1 MKISKKVGDAS
12 IRVLETLKLL
22 SQDSLSIKEII
33 NYFEKTDPNNKI
45 YTNEVILKY
54 INTLKVCGF
63 VFVRE
68 KDKYNL
74 LNPPVRFDLPE
85 EDIKAISIIES
96 LAENFPEEKVKKEVK
111 MFLRDLKR
119 RLNDRTQNV
128 LLNIPKNDFIKINL
142 NYNKYKEK
150 IKKYEKYCLDEQKLK
165 IIYFDEAKNK
175 ISLMCQP
182 DELKYKD
189 DKVFFSVYNPVKAQI
204 EDINLDN
211 IIEVEQLPLKA
222 NSQKI
227 PSSVTFKLK
236 NRLANAYNLHEGERL
251 QDKSDDFIIVVNQF
265 EDRHL
270 LLKRLMRYG
279 ENCEVIYPKTCK
291 EEMIKLIKDTLS
303 LY

>member
-74 LNPPVRFDLPE
+74 LNPPIRFDLPE
-85 EDIKAISIIES
+85 EDINAISIIES

-111 MFLRDLKR
+111 MFLKDLQR

-150 IKKYEKYCLDEQKLK
+150 IKKYEKYCLDGQKLK
-165 IIYFDEAKNK
+165 ITYFNHDKNT

-182 DELKYKD
+182 DELKYKE
-189 DKVFFSVYNPVKAQI
+189 DKVFFGVYNPVSAQI

-211 IIEVEQLPLKA
+211 IIEVEQLPVKA

>member
-22 SQDSLSIKEII
+22 SQNSLSIKEII

-85 EDIKAISIIES
+85 EDIKAISIIQS

-111 MFLRDLKR
+111 MFLKDLQR

-150 IKKYEKYCLDEQKLK
+150 IKKYEKYCSDGQKLK
-165 IIYFDEAKNK
+165 IIYFDETKNE

-211 IIEVEQLPLKA
+211 IIETEQLPVKA

-236 NRLANAYNLHEGERL
+236 DRLANAYNLHEGERL
-251 QDKSDDFIIVVNQF
+251 QDKSDNFIIVVNQF

-291 EEMIKLIKDTLS
+291 EEMIKLIMDTIA